1 MTDMAETL
9 LRVPLLSLAD
19 EKTLELEG
27 ARFDIT
33 NVNWPEAFPYAPI
46 VAGRIGRSRDA
57 LLVSWR
63 VSGLDLTV
71 RNTQDGGTIWED
83 SCCEL
88 FLQAPGN
95 EAYYNIE
102 VNAAGILL
110 VGRGTGRGDRVLLPP
125 ETMARIVRKAEVKA
139 PVDIADELKTWSL
152 TLIIP
157 FEVIG
162 LDPERLP
169 DRLRGNIYKCGDKTA
184 HPHFLS
190 WAPVGTPSPDFH
202 RPEFFGTFLLG

>member
-1 MTDMAETL
+1 MAQNL
-9 LRVPLLSLAD
+9 IHVPLLPKAD
-19 EKTLELEG
+19 EKALELNG
-27 ARFDIT
+27 ARFDIA

-46 VAGRIGRSRDA
+46 VAGRIGRTRDA

-71 RNTQDGGTIWED
+71 RNTRDGGTIWED
-83 SCCEL
+83 SCCEI
-88 FLQAPGN
+88 FLQAPGCDK
-95 EAYYNIE
+95 YYNIE

-110 VGRGTGRGDRVLLPP
+110 VGCGTGRGDRVLLSP
-125 ETMARIVRKAEVKA
+125 EVMSRIVRKAEVKA
-139 PVDIADELKTWSL
+139 PVDISDELKTWSL
-152 TLIIP
+152 TIAIP

-162 LDPERLP
+162 LDPARLP
-169 DRLRGNIYKCGDKTA
+169 DKLLGNIYKCGDKTA

-190 WAPVGTPSPDFH
+190 WAPVGTPNPDFH